1 MKHANAIGIPRLE
14 KAEKIKAVAR
24 PQSVNGTDLAQSD
37 VGVFILLTILLIGIG
52 RAMGSWLLSE
62 QIKIQKG
69 PGEFVSRNE
78 EYQKLHDQVGPNSFR
93 VPGPISVCCA

>member
-14 KAEKIKAVAR
+14 RAEKIQIVAAR
-24 PQSVNGTDLAQSD
+24 PQSVSGTDLAQSD

-69 PGEFVSRNE
+69 PNEFVTRNE
-78 EYQKLHDQVGPNSFR
+78 EYQKLHEQVGPNSFYR
-93 VPGPISVCCA
+93 MF